1 MRFFLLKLIYENL
14 LSIDPSQTV
23 RVPGFWGSER
33 RKRFEDEGV
42 IEIEDADWEKFS
54 SALNKVN

>member
-1 MRFFLLKLIYENL
+1 LIYENL
-14 LSIDPSQTV
+14 LSIDPSQPV
-23 RVPGFWGSER
+23 RVPGFRGSER